1 MQFELLPPVPAVV
14 LARELR
20 RIPLFSFASADE
32 LFRFSEI
39 SRQVRHA
46 EGSVFQKKGAPA
58 EYIQVL
64 IEGRARISDNGKK
77 VEEAGPP
84 RLFGFREVLE
94 GSPLSETVEAL
105 EASICVAMGAEDFR
119 TLMSDDIELA
129 EGVFQ
134 MLLGAPTES
143 APPSVLRG
151 VFRGQDNNDGEGSAR
166 LKLVDKALILRNLPL
181 FSRLSAEEIMD
192 LAAIARDV
200 HLATD
205 HTVISEGNPP
215 AFWMLLSGELALEPP
230 QGGEPL
236 LLAAGD
242 ILGIDETLA
251 GRDFGWRGQ
260 VRRNGRALKIDRGD
274 LFELLAQRTDIL
286 QGVSGALFQSSR
298 LVSKGD
304 E

>member
-1 MQFELLPPVPAVV
+1 

-20 RIPLFSFASADE
+20 RIPLFSFASTDE

-64 IEGRARISDNGKK
+64 IEGRARVSNAGGET
-77 VEEAGPP
+77 EESGPP

-94 GSPLSETVEAL
+94 GATLSETAEAL

-134 MLLGAPTES
+134 MLLDTPTES

-151 VFRGQDNNDGEGSAR
+151 MFRSQYDEEGQG
-166 LKLVDKALILRNLPL
+166 LKPLAKALILRSLPI
-181 FSRLSAEEIMD
+181 FSKLSAEEIMD
-192 LAAIARDV
+192 LTAIVREVPLEADR
-200 HLATD
+200 A
-205 HTVISEGNPP
+205 VISEGDPP
-215 AFWMLLSGELALEPP
+215 AFWMVLSGEFALEPP

-236 LLAAGD
+236 VLAAGD
-242 ILGIDETLA
+242 ILGVEETLA

-260 VRRNGRALKIDRGD
+260 ARQNGRALKIDRGD